1 MSETAF
7 SFLTA
12 GRIEFGRGVSDQ
24 AAQITLGFGRRI
36 LLVRG
41 RSVARVDALGDE
53 MRALGADVAEIFSSG
68 EPTVQALNAG
78 LTAGRELRADAVLAV
93 GGGAVIDLGKAIAA
107 LLPGDGAVM
116 DHLEGVGGAR
126 PLAADPLPMIAVPT
140 TSGTGAEVTKNA
152 VITVP
157 EAGRKVSL
165 RDPRMLPDVAL
176 VDPALTD
183 HTPRAQTLASGLD
196 ALTQV
201 IEPYVSSRANPL
213 TDALC
218 RAAIPKGARALARL
232 AEAEDPQA
240 RDDMAFVSLAG
251 GLALANAGLGA
262 VHGLAGVLGGRL
274 GAPHGLICG
283 RLLGPVMVANGA
295 SLRAAGEVSERFQDV
310 AEWVGQ
316 GFDLAPDSVFEQMP
330 ELLDRWQVQRLSQWL
345 SAETDLTQIAEEAA
359 GASSMKAN
367 PCVLPV
373 SELVGIMRQA
383 I

>member
-24 AAQITLGFGRRI
+24 AGQLALGFGTRV
-36 LLVRG
+36 LVVRG
-41 RSVARVDALGDE
+41 RSVPFVNDLRGALW
-53 MRALGADVAEIFSSG
+53 RLGANVEEVFRAG
-68 EPTVQALNAG
+68 EPTLEALQTGLDVGRTLQA
-78 LTAGRELRADAVLAV
+78 DVILAV

-107 LLPGDGAVM
+107 LLPGSGAVM
-116 DHLEGVGGAR
+116 DHLEGVGGAQ
-126 PLAADPLPMIAVPT
+126 PLTCAPLPMIAIPT

-152 VITVP
+152 VITVL

-165 RDPRMLPDVAL
+165 RDPRMVPDVAL
-176 VDPALTD
+176 IDPALTD

-201 IEPYVSSRANPL
+201 IEPYVSHRANPL

-232 AEAEDPQA
+232 AAAEDPQA

-283 RLLGPVMVANGA
+283 RLLGPVMAANAA
-295 SLRAAGEVSERFQDV
+295 SLRAAGGASERFQEV
-310 AEWVGQ
+310 AGWVGQ
-316 GFDLAPDSVFEQMP
+316 GFDQDPNGIFERLPD
-330 ELLDRWQVQRLSQWL
+330 LLDDWQVQRLSHWL
-345 SAETDLTQIAEEAA
+345 TPEIDLMQIAEEAA

-367 PCVLPV
+367 PCVLLA
-373 SELVGIMRQA
+373 SDLVGIMQQA
-383 I
+383 M

>member
-1 MSETAF
+1 M
-7 SFLTA
+7 
-12 GRIEFGRGVSDQ
+12 RV
-24 AAQITLGFGRRI
+24 

-41 RSVARVDALGDE
+41 RSVAWIDALRNE
-53 MRALGADVAEIFSSG
+53 LRALGVDVVEVFSSG
-68 EPTVQALNAG
+68 EPTVQALDVG
-78 LTAGRELRADAVLAV
+78 LKAGRKLRADAVLAV

-107 LLPGDGAVM
+107 LLPGGGAVM
-116 DHLEGVGGAR
+116 DHLEGVGGAQ
-126 PLAADPLPMIAVPT
+126 PLTAAPLPMIAIPT

-165 RDPRMLPDVAL
+165 RDPRMLPDIAL

-201 IEPYVSSRANPL
+201 IEPYVSRRANPL

-218 RAAIPKGARALARL
+218 RAAIPKGAQALARL
-232 AEAEDPQA
+232 AEAECTEA

-283 RLLGPVMVANGA
+283 RLLGPVMVANASAIEDAGGA
-295 SLRAAGEVSERFQDV
+295 LDRFQEV
-310 AEWVGQ
+310 AGWVAQ
-316 GFDLAPDSVFEQMP
+316 GFDQAPDGIFVRLP
-330 ELLDRWQVQRLSQWL
+330 DLLDDWQVQRLSHWRTPQ
-345 SAETDLTQIAEEAA
+345 TDLAQIAEEAA

-367 PCVLPV
+367 PCVLPA
-373 SELVGIMRQA
+373 SDLVRIIQQA
-383 I
+383 M

>member
-1 MSETAF
+1 MSKTAF

-12 GRIEFGRGVSDQ
+12 GRIEFGRGVSEQ
-24 AAQITLGFGRRI
+24 AAQLALGFGTRV

-41 RSVARVDALGDE
+41 RSVPFVNDLRDALRG
-53 MRALGADVAEIFSSG
+53 LGAEVEEVFSTG
-68 EPTVQALNAG
+68 EPTLEALEAG
-78 LTAGRELRADAVLAV
+78 LDIGRTLQVDVILAI

-107 LLPGDGAVM
+107 LLPGDGAMM
-116 DHLEGVGGAR
+116 DHLEGVGCGK
-126 PLAADPLPMIAVPT
+126 PLTAAPLPMVAIAT

-165 RDPRMLPDVAL
+165 RDSRMVPDVAL
-176 VDPALTD
+176 IDPALAD

-201 IEPYVSSRANPL
+201 IEPYVSRRANPL

-218 RAAIPKGARALARL
+218 CAAIPKGAQALARL
-232 AEAEDPQA
+232 AEAECPQA

-283 RLLGPVMVANGA
+283 RLLGPVMVANAAAIGVAGGA
-295 SLRAAGEVSERFQDV
+295 LDRFQEV
-310 AEWVGQ
+310 AGWVAQ
-316 GFDLAPDSVFEQMP
+316 GFDQAPDSVFERLP
-330 ELLDRWQVQRLSQWL
+330 NLLDDWQVERLTHWL
-345 SAETDLTQIAEEAA
+345 TPEVDLAQIAEEAA
-359 GASSMKAN
+359 ETSSMKAN
-367 PCVLPV
+367 PCVLPA
-373 SELVGIMRQA
+373 SELVRLMRLA
-383 I
+383 M